1 MPVRKSSPR
10 RAPQQQ
16 RSRET
21 SSAIIDATE
30 RILVHKTRAAIS
42 FREIAR
48 EAGVPA
54 STVYDY
60 YPNKDSL
67 LLAVEQRTYVAV
79 IDAVRENLAKTT
91 ELSLEERLIA
101 LVEVAVRGL
110 GPRFKL
116 HGMTLESDMEGD
128 PAQEERI
135 QMRNAIIAT
144 IAGVLAGH
152 EDKVRVKDL
161 HLAAAIAVSATIH
174 VTRLTAASRPDAM
187 ESGELPRQVGQLVAR
202 YLFRNVD

>member
-1 MPVRKSSPR
+1 MPVRKPSQR

-16 RSRET
+16 RSIQT
-21 SSAIIDATE
+21 VAAIVDATE
-30 RILVHKTRAAIS
+30 RVLAQKSRAAIS
-42 FREIAR
+42 FKEVAR

-67 LLAVEQRTYVAV
+67 LLAVEQRTYAAV
-79 IDAVRENLAKTT
+79 MDAVREKLAETT
-91 ELSLEERLIA
+91 ELSLEERVVTI
-101 LVEVAVRGL
+101 VEVAARGL

-116 HGMTLESDMEGD
+116 HGMTLEADIEGD
-128 PAQEERI
+128 PAQEERLA
-135 QMRNAIIAT
+135 MRNWIIAT

-152 EDKVRVKDL
+152 EERVRVKDL
-161 HLAAAIAVSATIH
+161 HLAAALAVYATIH
-174 VTRLTAASRPDAM
+174 TTRLAAVSHPEAM
-187 ESGELPRQVGQLVAR
+187 DSGELPRQVGQLVAR